1 MDIRRIIWSCLF
13 IGLGFQAFSQ
23 GCSDAGACSIA
34 GHLPDVDS
42 SKKVQYFGF
51 VEQSFGLGEKFVLIS
66 QSAVGIGIQFPTRT
80 EVFFQMPF
88 IMVFGNLGSTSG
100 IGDGIISVRQQIFK
114 KNKSDLSFIGGGRL
128 RSNYSDFS
136 LDGKPLPMAY
146 QTSLGTYDVIA
157 AALFNSKSWSFYVA
171 YQHPFGRNKNGYLRE
186 EGQTNDKLNYYE
198 SADLKRGDDLVLRVQ
213 KSLDLKNRKSLLFTL
228 MPVFRLQA
236 DQIIKNNE
244 NVVLDGSKGM
254 TLNVNVTYSKETKN
268 GNVFE
273 LLAGFP
279 VIDRG
284 YRADGL
290 TRNFVFL
297 IRYRPVF
304 R

>member
-1 MDIRRIIWSCLF
+1 MF
-13 IGLGFQAFSQ
+13 IVFISGFQGYSQ

-42 SKKVQYFGF
+42 SKKVRYFGF

-66 QSAVGIGIQFPTRT
+66 QSSVGIGIQLPSKT
-80 EVFFQMPF
+80 EVFFQIPF
-88 IMVFGNLGSTSG
+88 IMAFGNLGSTSG
-100 IGDGIISVRQQIFK
+100 IGDGIVSVRQQVFR
-114 KNKSDLSFIGGGRL
+114 KNNSDLSFIGGGRL
-128 RSNYSDFS
+128 RSNNSDFS
-136 LDGKPLPMAY
+136 LNGKPLPMAY
-146 QTSLGTYDVIA
+146 QTGLGTYDIIA
-157 AALFNSKSWSFYVA
+157 AVLLNSKSWSFYVA

-198 SADLKRGDDLVLRVQ
+198 SAELKRGDDLVLRVQ
-213 KSLDLKNRKSLLFTL
+213 KSLDLKNRKSLLFTF

-244 NVVLDGSKGM
+244 NVVLDGSKGL
-254 TLNVNVTYSKETKN
+254 TLNVNITYSKETKK
-268 GNVFE
+268 GNIFE

-279 VIDRG
+279 VIDRD